1 VCICDF
7 WRDFVVHFEN
17 RRCCFKDESLVGSF
31 NFGEMGLLYWVFNC
45 MLSKSNQANL
55 GIIWIC
61 CIVSMYPM
69 EKRGKTLHPCLLLKM
84 VWLSLVEIAA
94 IASQA

>member
-1 VCICDF
+1 LFILKIGD
-7 WRDFVVHFEN
+7 VVKMRVPLGHLI
-17 RRCCFKDESLVGSF
+17 LVKWG
-31 NFGEMGLLYWVFNC
+31 LYWAFNC

-69 EKRGKTLHPCLLLKM
+69 EKRGKTSHPCLVLKM
-84 VWLSLVEIAA
+84 V
-94 IASQA
+94 